1 MKKFFW
7 KLFFTSVTIAIILGI
22 TQPFIISS
30 PFYDIINYIKIAMYG
45 FILTAA
51 LSLILAVVLSIFSK
65 E

>member
-7 KLFFTSVTIAIILGI
+7 KLFFTSIIIAVILGI

-30 PFYDIINYIKIAMYG
+30 PFYDIISYVKIAMYG
-45 FILTAA
+45 FILIAA
-51 LSLILAVVLSIFSK
+51 LSLILAVILSIFSK

>member
-7 KLFFTSVTIAIILGI
+7 KLFFTSVIIALILGI

-30 PFYDIINYIKIAMYG
+30 PFYDIISYVKIAMYG
-45 FILTAA
+45 FILIAS
-51 LSLILAVVLSIFSK
+51 LSLILAVILSIFSK

>member
-1 MKKFFW
+1 MKNFFW
-7 KLFFTSVTIAIILGI
+7 KLFFTSVIIAVILRI

-45 FILTAA
+45 FILIAA

-65 E
+65 K